1 MKTYI
6 GIADCHGVESF
17 MPLEGNESRL
27 GFLVM
32 RASLNRQRHAL
43 VYQVELDDTQTEIMN
58 AILADGDYMK
68 ACHILHDPAF
78 VAEVGVEQEMLES
91 WEIIPNPRLDPYGG
105 RFYEDDTISEEE

>member
-1 MKTYI
+1 
-6 GIADCHGVESF
+6 

-78 VAEVGVEQEMLES
+78 VGEVGVEQEMLES
-91 WEIIPNPRLDPYGG
+91 C
-105 RFYEDDTISEEE
+105 